1 MHEAYDPH
9 WMLHVAALISVAA
22 LTLRDQLKLRSV
34 LTFSIGLSA
43 LYNMMV
49 LPGPDWQDLF

>member
-43 LYNMMV
+43 LYNLMV
-49 LPGPDWQDLF
+49 LPG